1 MKLSEAKE
9 KFINSWGSLGSK
21 WGINRTMAQIHALF
35 LISEEVLSTEEIM
48 GILNIS
54 RGNANMNIRTLIDWG
69 LVYKEYKTGERKEFF
84 RGEKDIWTTTK
95 RVIRIRQQKELEP
108 MLQFLE
114 DLTQNVNIDSTEN
127 NQTEIE
133 LFTKQIKDMQTFAVQ
148 ADKILT
154 KISSSKENWLWKAFL
169 KFNK

>member
-1 MKLSEAKE
+1 MELSEAKE

-48 GILNIS
+48 EILNIS

-69 LVYKEYKTGERKEFF
+69 LVYKEYKPGERKEFF
-84 RGEKDIWTTTK
+84 SGEKDIWTATK

-108 MLQFLE
+108 MLQVLNE
-114 DLTQNVNIDSTEN
+114 LSKNDRIDTSEN
-127 NQTEIE
+127 NKNEVI
-133 LFTKQIKDMQTFAVQ
+133 LFTEQIKNIQSFANQ
-148 ADKILT
+148 ADKTLT
-154 KISSSKENWLWKAFL
+154 KISNSEENWFWKTFL
-169 KFNK
+169 KLSK

>member
-35 LISEEVLSTEEIM
+35 LISTEPLSTEEIM
-48 GILNIS
+48 EILNIS

-69 LVYKEYKTGERKEFF
+69 LVYKEYKTGERREFF
-84 RGEKDIWTTTK
+84 IGEKDIWTTTK
-95 RVIRIRQQKELEP
+95 RVIRVRQQKELEP

-114 DLTQNVNIDSTEN
+114 NLSLNLNIDTDEN
-127 NQTEIE
+127 KQAEIE
-133 LFTKQIKDMQTFAVQ
+133 LFNQQIKNMRAFAIQ
-148 ADKILT
+148 ADKILS
-154 KISSSKENWLWKAFL
+154 KISNSEENWFWKTFFKL
-169 KFNK
+169 NK

>member
-35 LISEEVLSTEEIM
+35 LISEDALSAEEIM
-48 GILNIS
+48 EILNIS

-84 RGEKDIWTTTK
+84 IGEKDIWTATK
-95 RVIRIRQQKELEP
+95 RVIRVRQQKELEP
-108 MLQFLE
+108 MLQVLN
-114 DLTQNVNIDSTEN
+114 DLSQINKIDVYKNNKAEIDFFTE
-127 NQTEIE
+127 QVKSI
-133 LFTKQIKDMQTFAVQ
+133 QTFAVQ
-148 ADKILT
+148 ADNTLT
-154 KISSSKENWLWKAFL
+154 KISNSEENWFWKTFL
-169 KFNK
+169 KLIK